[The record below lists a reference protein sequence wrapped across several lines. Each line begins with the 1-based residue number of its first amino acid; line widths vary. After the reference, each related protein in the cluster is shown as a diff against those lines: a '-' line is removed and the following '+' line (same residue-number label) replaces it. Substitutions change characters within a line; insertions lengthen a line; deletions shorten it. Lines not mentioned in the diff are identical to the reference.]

1 MKIESN
7 NNNGGGYD
15 APATTKG
22 NKMGLL
28 VIYAVFVTLYA
39 IGMTIEYAN
48 LHGFRRG
55 YDEGYSD
62 AKEVE
67 HCGHGQCCQ

>member
-1 MKIESN
+1 
-7 NNNGGGYD
+7 
-15 APATTKG
+15 
-22 NKMGLL
+22 MGLL

-55 YDEGYSD
+55 YDEGYAD